1 MKKHETLNH
10 WQSLPANQTMLDK
23 MLAIP
28 YKAKGSTYGT
38 CGIRID
44 GTPEFIDAVLS
55 NLKELLGGENNCYRL
70 GLARNFVDGS
80 KLGKAFENR
89 ENDAECCYIRLHER
103 GREAQYMNTAY
114 NLIERKRSPKKPNLP
129 KALEGWD

>member
-70 GLARNFVDGS
+70 GLARNSVDGS
-80 KLGKAFENR
+80 KLGKEFENR
-89 ENDAECCYIRLHER
+89 EDSAECCYIRLHER
-103 GREAQYMNTAY
+103 GRESQAFNAAY
-114 NLIERKRSPKKPNLP
+114 GLLGGVK
-129 KALEGWD
+129 